1 MLKLGE
7 KGAIPQRDTETY
19 AIAPH
24 IPCGMVT
31 PELLR
36 RIADV
41 AEKYNTQAVKITGAA
56 RIAIIDLDVH
66 QGDGLGVETVV
77 DLEGVLHRKHVDV
90 DEHRLASGLHDHGGV
105 VRDSVVLDGHQQH
118 VAGQLGHSAYPTV
131 ERLGKPSRL
140 FEREMRLISFRFTK
154 SERRPC

>member
-7 KGAIPQRDTETY
+7 KGAIPQRETGTY

-41 AEKYNTQAVKITGAA
+41 AEKYNTQAVKIMGAA
-56 RIAIIDLDVH
+56 RIAIIGLRDEDI
-66 QGDGLGVETVV
+66 DG
-77 DLEGVLHRKHVDV
+77 
-90 DEHRLASGLHDHGGV
+90 AW
-105 VRDSVVLDGHQQH
+105 
-118 VAGQLGHSAYPTV
+118 
-131 ERLGKPSRL
+131 ER
-140 FEREMRLISFRFTK
+140 
-154 SERRPC
+154 

>member
-7 KGAIPQRDTETY
+7 KGAIPQRDSGTY

-41 AEKYNTQAVKITGAA
+41 AEKYKAQAVKIRGSTM
-56 RIAIIDLDVH
+56 
-66 QGDGLGVETVV
+66 TV
-77 DLEGVLHRKHVDV
+77 
-90 DEHRLASGLHDHGGV
+90 
-105 VRDSVVLDGHQQH
+105 
-118 VAGQLGHSAYPTV
+118 PW
-131 ERLGKPSRL
+131 
-140 FEREMRLISFRFTK
+140 
-154 SERRPC
+154 RRSPG